1 MAFTESEEI
10 EKKRIEIVSYIN
22 KYIVDNDLDAGDKIP
37 SENTL
42 ASQFNVNRNTVR
54 SALISLKIRGILYSQ
69 KGKGF
74 FVAQK
79 PSKFLIKQDISLG
92 LSETFDKSNMEYSI
106 SLLNISKRLPSDKEK
121 KYLKLSNEE
130 QVYELSQLRYVKDVP
145 FALCYSV
152 IPERIAPD
160 LITKLEN
167 LPEGFKGTNN
177 LFINEYGY
185 EHPICSKVYIYSF
198 PPGEKEM
205 RLLSIPDN
213 IPILQQENIYTINDN
228 STPVEYFIV
237 RGRSDMFKIS
247 FDLNK

>member
-10 EKKRIEIVSYIN
+10 EKKRIEIVSYIR
-22 KYIVDNDLDAGDKIP
+22 KYIVDNDLDVGDKIP

-42 ASQFNVNRNTVR
+42 AAMFNVNRNTVR

-74 FVAQK
+74 FISEK
-79 PSKFLIKQDISLG
+79 PSKFLIKQDIQLG

-106 SLLNISKRLPSDKEK
+106 SLLNVHKRLPSDRET
-121 KYLKLSNEE
+121 KYLKLAVGEK
-130 QVYELSQLRYVKDVP
+130 VYELSQLRYVKEVP
-145 FALCYSV
+145 FALCTSI
-152 IPERIAPD
+152 IPERLVPD
-160 LITKLEN
+160 LDTKLADISD
-167 LPEGFKGTNN
+167 GFKGTND

-185 EHPICSKVYIYSF
+185 EHPICSKVYVYSF

-205 RLLSIPDN
+205 SLLSIPDN
-213 IPILQQENIYTINDN
+213 IPILQQENIYTING
-228 STPVEYFIV
+228 STPVEYFII

>member
-1 MAFTESEEI
+1 MAFTNSEEI
-10 EKKRIEIVSYIN
+10 EKKRIEIVSYIK
-22 KYIVDNDLDAGDKIP
+22 KYIVDNNLDAGDKIP

-74 FVAQK
+74 FVAEK

-92 LSETFDKSNMEYSI
+92 LSETLDKSNMEYSI
-106 SLLNISKRLPSDKEK
+106 SLLNVSKRVPGDREK
-121 KYLKLSNEE
+121 KYLKLSDDEY
-130 QVYELSQLRYVKDVP
+130 VYELSQLRYVKDVP
-145 FALCYSV
+145 FALCYSI
-152 IPERIAPD
+152 IPEKVAPGLD
-160 LITKLEN
+160 IKLKGISDN
-167 LPEGFKGTNN
+167 FKGTSD
-177 LFINEYGY
+177 LFINEYNY

-213 IPILQQENIYTINDN
+213 IPILQQENIYTING